1 MASNHTKYESPSVS
15 LVCPVASRTP
25 FFLGETRSKSDCWC
39 CPVEDGMTVFDKELL
54 KICLEDFVVVDVQIA
69 SVGTLYFPSR
79 LFQNPFLVVKLEF
92 RWWSEVS
99 IGAVVSSRQ
108 AIQLLKRIG
117 NLLDACDLNID
128 ITF

>member
-1 MASNHTKYESPSVS
+1 
-15 LVCPVASRTP
+15 
-25 FFLGETRSKSDCWC
+25 
-39 CPVEDGMTVFDKELL
+39 MTAFDKELL